1 MTNESR
7 LFQEW
12 KIEADAMI
20 KLIGMEVK
28 NPDIQATMIEFL
40 QVAKLRPPSGA
51 EQSAAKKEQRAAKKE
66 QRSSWWAYPSRLP
79 LPDEVISQRWVAW
92 FDHAL
97 AEGQLEVKCSFCGF
111 RLRIFEKVLS
121 AECWGCNRTLDWGE
135 WIIVE
140 PEEFELEGGK

>member
-51 EQSAAKKEQRAAKKE
+51 EQSAAKKEQRAA
-66 QRSSWWAYPSRLP
+66 
-79 LPDEVISQRWVAW
+79 
-92 FDHAL
+92 
-97 AEGQLEVKCSFCGF
+97 
-111 RLRIFEKVLS
+111 
-121 AECWGCNRTLDWGE
+121 
-135 WIIVE
+135 
-140 PEEFELEGGK
+140 